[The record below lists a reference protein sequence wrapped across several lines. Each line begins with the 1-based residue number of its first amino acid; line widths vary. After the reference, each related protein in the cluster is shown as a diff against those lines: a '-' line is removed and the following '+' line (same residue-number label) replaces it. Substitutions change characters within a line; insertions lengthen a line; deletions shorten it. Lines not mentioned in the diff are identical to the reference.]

1 MENIIDLLSNQQPK
15 IGHDDHGAIELK
27 NVHLRELKTT
37 EDVRLPMLLRSHH
50 YTENSTSKKELK
62 PHEHAFHTNFS

>member
-1 MENIIDLLSNQQPK
+1 MENINDLLSNQQPK

-37 EDVRLPMLLRSHH
+37 DDVR
-50 YTENSTSKKELK
+50 
-62 PHEHAFHTNFS
+62 